1 MEDLLGSLIA
11 FEEGELDEGGV
22 IELFQDLVTTGLA
35 WTLQGSYGRTAVDLI
50 EAGLIEVPS

>member
-1 MEDLLGSLIA
+1 MEDLLGSIIA
-11 FEEGELDEGGV
+11 FEEGELDEDGV

-35 WTLQGSYGRTAVDLI
+35 WTLQGRIGRTAVDLI